1 MKKILVVTYY
11 WPPSGGS
18 GVQRWLKF
26 TKYLP
31 SFGVEPHIYTPSNPD
46 FNVKDD
52 KLINDIPSEAVV
64 IKKKIVEPYGFY
76 RTLVG
81 KKNSTG
87 ANFGMTNSNKTSKIQ
102 KIALWVRSNIFL
114 PDPRVW
120 WVKPSYNFLKN
131 YIKENGIETVITTGP
146 PHSMHLIGLKLK
158 NKLGDKIN
166 WIADFRDPW
175 SLIFNKD
182 VLLIGKRAQRKIKK
196 FENNVISKCDKLIT
210 VSDYLKQE
218 FEQLGAQGKSY
229 SITNGYDESDY
240 EDYKTIIKNNKFT
253 ISYIGLLPKISNP
266 ELFWRALSEVA
277 KANAK
282 FAEKLEIVMV
292 GKIDPSVQQSITNNG
307 LDGYVDY
314 KGIVSHGEAIQ
325 YQKQSD
331 LLLLAIPNVANSK
344 GILTG
349 KFFEYM
355 ASQIPIL
362 AFGPSDGDVAK
373 IMKDTGSGDILE
385 FTDYENS
392 VKVIKARF
400 ENHLNGDSLI
410 EGHAF
415 KKYSRK
421 QLTKKL
427 VDVITN

>member
-1 MKKILVVTYY
+1 MKKVLIITYY

-31 SFGVEPHIYTPSNPD
+31 SFGVEPHIYTPSNPN
-46 FNVKDD
+46 FNVQDD
-52 KLINDIPSEAVV
+52 KLINDIPSETVI

-76 RTLVG
+76 RALVG

-87 ANFGMTNSNKTSKIQ
+87 ANFGMTNTNKTSKVQ
-102 KIALWVRSNIFL
+102 KMALWVRSNIFL

-120 WVKPSYNFLKN
+120 WVRPSYNFLKT
-131 YIKENGIETVITTGP
+131 YIEENDIEAIITTGP

-158 NKLGDKIN
+158 KKLGNKIN

-196 FENNVISKCDKLIT
+196 FEQNVINGCDKLIT

-218 FEQLGAQGKSY
+218 FEELGAQGKAY

-240 EDYKTIIKNNKFT
+240 DDSKKVAKSAKYT

-266 ELFWRALSEVA
+266 ELFWKALSEIT
-277 KANAK
+277 KTNAK
-282 FAEKLEIVMV
+282 FAENLEIVLV
-292 GKIDPSVQQSITNNG
+292 GKFDPSVQQSIASNG
-307 LDGYVDY
+307 LDEYVAY
-314 KGIVSHGEAIQ
+314 KGLVSHGEAIQ
-325 YQKQSD
+325 FQKQSD
-331 LLLLAIPNVANSK
+331 LLLLAIPNVVNSK

-373 IMKDTGSGDILE
+373 IMKETGSGDILE
-385 FTDYENS
+385 FIDYENTI
-392 VKVIKARF
+392 KVIESRF
-400 ENHLNGDSLI
+400 ENHLKGFSKI
-410 EGHAF
+410 EGEGF

-421 QLTKKL
+421 QLTEKL
-427 VDVITN
+427 VEVITE